1 MSSHLTFHSL
11 LLVFVNEAELV
22 EWRNVPVSCHEYRC
36 LCCSRRMNERCVAVD
51 KRGMCPP
58 IFFFFFIQRH
68 KLWSVMSKRKKKSML
83 TPWLFNKLPQP
94 LTHSVLPDGRNFM
107 EPVTD
112 KLPKVI
118 WSFSHESCDQIDD
131 QVKESWGSDWCSP
144 CSPSARS
151 ASASRL
157 YHLLWSATCHH
168 TTLERQLGRQH
179 SFLSDRERCL
189 FISSCQSVCALNVN
203 LVLFWPSKQKL
214 GLSGGNF
221 MKVWLCK

>member
-1 MSSHLTFHSL
+1 MNS
-11 LLVFVNEAELV
+11 V
-22 EWRNVPVSCHEYRC
+22 VSAVQDE
-36 LCCSRRMNERCVAVD
+36 SMKDVTVD
-51 KRGMCPP
+51 KWEMTSLPSS
-58 IFFFFFIQRH
+58 IYFFSSKRH
-68 KLWSVMSKRKKKSML
+68 KLWSAMSKRKKKKKSML

-94 LTHSVLPDGRNFM
+94 VTHSVLPDGRKFM
-107 EPVTD
+107 DPVTD

-118 WSFSHESCDQIDD
+118 WSFSHESCDQIDG
-131 QVKESWGSDWCSP
+131 QVKEGWGSDWCSP

-157 YHLLWSATCHH
+157 YHLLWSTTCHH
-168 TTLERQLGRQH
+168 TTLERQLGRRR

-189 FISSCQSVCALNVN
+189 FISGCQSVCALDVN

-221 MKVWLCK
+221 IKV